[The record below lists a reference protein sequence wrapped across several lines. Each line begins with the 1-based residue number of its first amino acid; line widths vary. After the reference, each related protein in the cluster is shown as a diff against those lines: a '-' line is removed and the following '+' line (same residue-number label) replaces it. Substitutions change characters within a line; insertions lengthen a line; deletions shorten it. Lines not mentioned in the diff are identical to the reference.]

1 MSIMS
6 WFKKKSSFEVESP
19 EATGHGVDSAP
30 ARSGLLSI
38 FPGARRDAAIAEL
51 QKGYGEVRD
60 LIRHV
65 RDHMERQSERGDR
78 LLDVM
83 ERLPSSLQALPET
96 NRNQVRMLEVIQM
109 HLDQE
114 AKQAG
119 RLHEAIQS
127 MASAARA
134 QSQVLGSMQQQME
147 TSRDHDQMYIEGMNV
162 MNTTLQRL
170 NSSSDAGVETL
181 RQLCESGRNSD
192 HRMQEM
198 VERNAKHMTILTIT
212 SGVLALLAL
221 GAMGYALYV
230 ILTRTS

>member
-6 WFKKKSSFEVESP
+6 WFKNRNNREGGAGP
-19 EATGHGVDSAP
+19 PRT
-30 ARSGLLSI
+30 GLLSML
-38 FPGARRDAAIAEL
+38 PGARRDAAITEL
-51 QKGYGEVRD
+51 QRGYGEVRD

-83 ERLPSSLQALPET
+83 ERLPTSLQALPET
-96 NRNQVRMLEVIQM
+96 NRNQVRMLEVIQT

-114 AKQAG
+114 SKQAG

-127 MASAARA
+127 MASAARS
-134 QSQVLGSMQQQME
+134 QSQMLGTMQQQME
-147 TSRDHDQMYIEGMNV
+147 TTRDHDQMYLEGMNV

-170 NSSSDAGVETL
+170 NSTSDAGVDTL

-192 HRMQEM
+192 QRLQEL
-198 VERNAKHMTILTIT
+198 VERNAKHMTVLTFT

-221 GAMGYALYV
+221 GAMGYALFV
-230 ILTRTS
+230 ILTRGQ